1 MLMSRNQIRRCSAL
15 IPFTR
20 QCIVTLLS
28 VFNALTIVPAVLDN
42 YKSTTALSVNM
53 VNLACVLF
61 INNFTCNDRNCLI
74 TCNMHTCYACNVHDC
89 ITTKVVSFRSCFPWL
104 VIQCLFTQ
112 HCFGLVRQNYI
123 LKNSAW

>member
-61 INNFTCNDRNCLI
+61 INNFTCNDRNYLI
-74 TCNMHTCYACNVHDC
+74 TCNMHTYVMHAMYM
-89 ITTKVVSFRSCFPWL
+89 TVSLLKWSP
-104 VIQCLFTQ
+104 
-112 HCFGLVRQNYI
+112 FGAV
-123 LKNSAW
+123 SHG